1 MLRLYIMYVMLTL
14 HTISSTSLLSV
25 NYVAYKENVAY
36 LNVITYANC
45 GQTEL
50 EKGTISIWSR
60 AFENI
65 ILSFLEPV
73 PD

>member
-1 MLRLYIMYVMLTL
+1 MYVMLTL

-45 GQTEL
+45 GQTGL
-50 EKGTISIWSR
+50 EKGTISI
-60 AFENI
+60 
-65 ILSFLEPV
+65 
-73 PD
+73 